1 MSSIVKYRLSF
12 ANETKVK
19 VSKKMCWELLAVS
32 SQYIKRPRFLQER
45 IVILTFIG
53 DQKMKKLNKMYRNK
67 NKTTDV
73 ISLEYPV
80 DAMVRQSIF
89 GEIFISIPQARR
101 QAEKLGHRL
110 KDEIAFLFVH
120 GFLHI
125 HGYDHEKP
133 KDEKVMFALTDQI
146 LDRLAKK
153 RKKG

>member
-1 MSSIVKYRLSF
+1 
-12 ANETKVK
+12 
-19 VSKKMCWELLAVS
+19 
-32 SQYIKRPRFLQER
+32 
-45 IVILTFIG
+45 
-53 DQKMKKLNKMYRNK
+53 MKKLNKMYRNK